1 MLNQG
6 LKPGLL
12 YCRQSPVLQ
21 ADSLLTEPPG
31 KPHSECITVF
41 LNINESEGLKKSYD
55 HLNGYR
61 KRFEKIQYLVMIR
74 TFNKVSIKGAY
85 LNIIK
90 ATDDKSTAITV
101 NGENLKT
108 FPLRSGIR

>member
-1 MLNQG
+1 MI
-6 LKPGLL
+6 K
-12 YCRQSPVLQ
+12 
-21 ADSLLTEPPG
+21 
-31 KPHSECITVF
+31 F
-41 LNINESEGLKKSYD
+41 L
-55 HLNGYR
+55 H
-61 KRFEKIQYLVMIR
+61 
-74 TFNKVSIKGAY
+74 KVSIKGAY